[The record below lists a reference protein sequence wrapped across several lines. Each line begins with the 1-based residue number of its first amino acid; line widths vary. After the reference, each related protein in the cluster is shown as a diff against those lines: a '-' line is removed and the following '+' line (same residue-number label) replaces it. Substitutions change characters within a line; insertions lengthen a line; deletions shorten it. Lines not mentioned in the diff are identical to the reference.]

1 MTAAA
6 GGALI
11 GLERERLQLAG
22 TERGSRSLPGV
33 RSFGLISLY
42 GSLASMTSTLAS
54 NGDLIVWSII
64 FSSATLA
71 MALFFSIYT
80 YLTMSSRR
88 APGITTYVVILV
100 AYIIGVTAG
109 LGKLMEAASVTILAT
124 LLLAI
129 KNPAVK
135 LARELKY
142 EELTAIMEIAV
153 LALIIGP
160 IVAAYSPIIPW
171 IDVYRVYIFFLL
183 VLALSLVSYGAAR
196 IWGSQGVSYA
206 ASLGS
211 FVNSEAMIAGVTR
224 LVGESKASPEDKART
239 LGVLTTIIIAT
250 MHLRAS
256 LLALVALNI
265 FTGSLVLGESIG
277 LLVLALISIII
288 LSHAFRTSLS
298 SPQLSIT
305 VKSPL
310 SWYTA
315 VKVTITYAIL
325 VALFKALEIVEA
337 PLQVFYILTVAGG
350 FVNATA
356 AILGVATSVAFTGIP
371 VAVASITVAIA
382 AATLNKIVYSEMSLL
397 DEKSKKTVITRSL
410 TFSAIP
416 LLISLAYLAKA
427 LGLL

>member
-1 MTAAA
+1 MA

-11 GLERERLQLAG
+11 GLERERLQLVG

-42 GSLASMTSTLAS
+42 GGLASMTSTLAS
-54 NGDLIVWSII
+54 GGDLIVWSII

-88 APGITTYVVILV
+88 APGMTTYVVILV

-142 EELTAIMEIAV
+142 EELTAIMEVAV

-160 IVAAYSPIIPW
+160 IVAAYSPLIPW
-171 IDVYRVYIFFLL
+171 IDIYRIYIFFLL
-183 VLALSLVSYGAAR
+183 VLALSLISYGAAR
-196 IWGSQGVSYA
+196 IWGAQGVSYA

-211 FVNSEAMIAGVTR
+211 LVNSEAMIAGVTR
-224 LVGESKASPEDKART
+224 LVGESRTSSEDKARV

-256 LLALVALNI
+256 LLALVALSI
-265 FTGSLVLGESIG
+265 FAGPPIIGESIG
-277 LLVLALISIII
+277 LLVLALISTAI
-288 LSHAFRTSLS
+288 LSYTLRISLS
-298 SPQLSIT
+298 SPQLNIT

-315 VKVTITYAIL
+315 VKVTITYTIL
-325 VALFKALEIVEA
+325 VALFRALEMVEA
-337 PLQVFYILTVAGG
+337 PPQIFYILTATGG

-356 AILGVATSVAFTGIP
+356 AILGASTSVAFTGTP
-371 VAVASITVAIA
+371 TGVASITAAIA
-382 AATLNKIVYSEMSLL
+382 AATLNKIIYSETSLL
-397 DEKSKKTVITRSL
+397 DEKAKKTVIIRSL
-410 TFSAIP
+410 TLSALP

-427 LGLL
+427 LGIL